1 MAVKKKEPEMDFEK
15 AMARLEE
22 IAGML
27 ESGGESL
34 SLEKSLELYEEGS
47 KLAALCT
54 AKLRGAEQR
63 ITELSAKAASDNGPA
78 DGGAEE
84 Q

>member
-1 MAVKKKEPEMDFEK
+1 MAVKKKDNEMDFEK

-22 IAGML
+22 IAGIL
-27 ESGGESL
+27 ESGGESI

-47 KLAALCT
+47 GLAALCVGR
-54 AKLRGAEQR
+54 LRDAEQR
-63 ITELSAKAASDNGPA
+63 ITELSAGSANGMP
-78 DGGAEE
+78 DSGGE